1 MLVLTRKR
9 GQSILVG
16 DDIEITILEIDRDHV
31 KLGIN
36 APKSV
41 KVYRRELYE
50 EIKKANTESIIKDK
64 GLVEDLLKNV

>member
-9 GQSILVG
+9 GQSIVVG

-31 KLGIN
+31 KVGIS

-50 EIKKANTESIIKDK
+50 EIKKANVASIVKSK
-64 GLVEDLLKNV
+64 ELVEELFKK

>member
-1 MLVLTRKR
+1 MLGLTRKR

>member
-9 GQSILVG
+9 GQSIIVG
-16 DDIEITILEIDRDHV
+16 DDVEITILEIDRDHV
-31 KLGIN
+31 KLGIS

-50 EIKKANTESIIKDK
+50 EIKKANVASIVKSKDLIEELFK
-64 GLVEDLLKNV
+64 K

>member
-9 GQSILVG
+9 GQSIIVG
-16 DDIEITILEIDRDHV
+16 DDIEVTILEIDRDHV

-36 APKSV
+36 APRSV

-50 EIKKANTESIIKDK
+50 EIKKTNVASIVKSKD
-64 GLVEDLLKNV
+64 LIEELLKK

>member
-9 GQSILVG
+9 GQSIIVG
-16 DDIEITILEIDRDHV
+16 DDIEITILEVDRDHV
-31 KLGIN
+31 KIGIS

-50 EIKKANTESIIKDK
+50 EIKNANVASIVKSKD
-64 GLVEDLLKNV
+64 LVEELFKK

>member
-9 GQSILVG
+9 GQSIIVG

-31 KLGIN
+31 KIGIS

-50 EIKKANTESIIKDK
+50 EIKKTNVASIVKNK
-64 GLVEDLLKNV
+64 ELLEELFKK

>member
-16 DDIEITILEIDRDHV
+16 DDVEITVLEIDRDHV

-36 APKSV
+36 APKSI

-50 EIKKANTESIIKDK
+50 EIKKTNVESIIKSK
-64 GLVEDLLKNV
+64 DLLEELFKK

>member
-16 DDIEITILEIDRDHV
+16 DDIEITILEVDRDHV
-31 KLGIN
+31 KVGIN
-36 APKSV
+36 APKFV

-50 EIKKANTESIIKDK
+50 EIKRANTESIIKDK

>member
-16 DDIEITILEIDRDHV
+16 DDVEITILEIDRDHV

-50 EIKKANTESIIKDK
+50 EIKKTNVESIVKSKDLIEELFK
-64 GLVEDLLKNV
+64 K

>member
-9 GQSILVG
+9 GQSIIVG
-16 DDIEITILEIDRDHV
+16 DDIEVTILEIDRDHV
-31 KLGIN
+31 KLGIS

-50 EIKKANTESIIKDK
+50 EIKKANVASIVKSKD
-64 GLVEDLLKNV
+64 LIEEFLKK

>member
-16 DDIEITILEIDRDHV
+16 DDVEITVLEIDRDHV
-31 KLGIN
+31 KLGIS
-36 APKSV
+36 APKAI

-50 EIKKANTESIIKDK
+50 EIKKTNVESIVKNK
-64 GLVEDLLKNV
+64 NLLEGLLKK

>member
-16 DDIEITILEIDRDHV
+16 DVIEITILEIDRDHV

>member
-16 DDIEITILEIDRDHV
+16 DDVEITILEIDRDHV

-50 EIKKANTESIIKDK
+50 EIKKTNVESIIKSK
-64 GLVEDLLKNV
+64 DLIEELFKK

>member
-9 GQSILVG
+9 GQSIIVG

-31 KLGIN
+31 KIGIS
-36 APKSV
+36 APKLV

-50 EIKKANTESIIKDK
+50 EIKNTNVASIVKNK
-64 GLVEDLLKNV
+64 ELVEELFKK

>member
-16 DDIEITILEIDRDHV
+16 DDIEITILEVDRDHV
-31 KLGIN
+31 KVGIN

-50 EIKKANTESIIKDK
+50 EIKRANTESIIKDK

>member
-9 GQSILVG
+9 GQSIIVG
-16 DDIEITILEIDRDHV
+16 DDIEVTILEIDGDHV
-31 KLGIN
+31 KLGIS

-50 EIKKANTESIIKDK
+50 EIKKANAASIVKSKD
-64 GLVEDLLKNV
+64 LIEEFLKK